1 MMTEKN
7 KQVVL
12 AYVDAFNRCDLDAL
26 SKLFTS
32 DALIYGVLGWGTIE
46 IAKPIWKE
54 LHECLNANL
63 HVEAIVAEEN
73 IVAVRYTERGKSVQ
87 SFRALPVT
95 GKSYEVVAMEWFE
108 MKDGLIYRR
117 WGARDWSTMAK
128 QMEFS

>member
-1 MMTEKN
+1 MSEKN
-7 KQVVL
+7 KQVVR

-26 SKLFTS
+26 TKLFTS
-32 DALIYGVLGWGTIE
+32 DALIYGVLGWGAVE

-54 LHECLNANL
+54 LNECLNANL
-63 HVEAIVAEEN
+63 QVEAIIAEEN

-87 SFRALPVT
+87 SFRGSRVT

-108 MKDGLIYRR
+108 MKDGLIHRR

-128 QMEFS
+128 QMELS

>member
-1 MMTEKN
+1 MTEKN

-26 SKLFTS
+26 SKLFAP

-54 LHECLNANL
+54 LHECLNTNL

-87 SFRALPVT
+87 SFRSSPVT

>member
-1 MMTEKN
+1 MTEKN

-12 AYVDAFNRCDLDAL
+12 AYVDAFNRYDVDAL
-26 SKLFTS
+26 SKLFTP
-32 DALIYGVLGWGTIE
+32 DALIYGVLGWGAIE

-54 LHECLNANL
+54 LHECLNVTL

-73 IVAVRYTERGKSVQ
+73 SVAVRYTERGKSVQ
-87 SFRALPVT
+87 SFRGSPVT

-108 MKDGLIYRR
+108 MKDGLIHRR

-128 QMEFS
+128 QMELS